1 MTTLQS
7 RLTIGLAAVVA
18 VAYDLFFWDERVGN
32 NFLWFIGLLLATS
45 TAVLVAA
52 KRWHNSWAVIPAL
65 ASLGFAGS
73 VALYENEFATVLAP
87 LLSIANGFGYI
98 GLVGFLPGLNWYIRN
113 FAFLEHFETMFTGSR
128 AALQSA
134 TNGHEGLLRQTG
146 YGLLIAAPFVII
158 FGLLFSSAD
167 AIFADWLK
175 RLNVWEYGWRT
186 VRTFGLIVL
195 GVGFFTTLI
204 KGNGVGTVR
213 DRTWK
218 MPVVTVVVVLSLLNL
233 LFAAFVAI
241 QLKYYFGQANYVLA
255 NGLTFADYA
264 RQGFF
269 DLARVLVLAAVIVV
283 AIYRSY
289 AGIARSWA
297 VTILQTVFV
306 AQVAVVA
313 ISALKRMSLYQ
324 DMYGFTTLRLYV
336 EWFIYFTLVLLVLAA
351 VALIVRIGFRRF
363 AATVLTLG
371 LVGGVIISW
380 VNVDALI
387 ATNNIARWQYNGKNL
402 DTEYLATLS
411 LDAVPAVA
419 ELFRADVY
427 RQLDG
432 AQQGDVA
439 RYWSAKQA
447 QLEKIKPL
455 SYTRSAWQA
464 KTTFNQLAV
473 PASLLLQGVIK

>member
-7 RLTIGLAAVVA
+7 RLALGLAAVVA
-18 VAYDLFFWDERVGN
+18 IGYDLFFWHEQVGN
-32 NFLWFIGLLLATS
+32 NFLWFIVILLATA
-45 TAVLVAA
+45 TGILVAA
-52 KRWHNSWAVIPAL
+52 KRWHNSWAAIPAL

-73 VALYENEFATVLAP
+73 VALYENEFATGLAP
-87 LLSIANGFGYI
+87 LLSIVAGLGYV
-98 GLVGFLPGLNWYIRN
+98 GLVGFLPGLSWHIRN
-113 FAFLEHFETMFTGSR
+113 FAFLEHFETMFIGWRT
-128 AALQSA
+128 ALHSA
-134 TNGHEGLLRQTG
+134 TSGREGLLRQTG

-158 FGLLFSSAD
+158 FALLFSSAD

-175 RLNVWEYGWRT
+175 RLNVWEYGWRA
-186 VRTFGLIVL
+186 VRTLIL
-195 GVGFFTTLI
+195 IIIGTGFFTTLI
-204 KGNGVGTVR
+204 KGNGSGEVR
-213 DRTWK
+213 VWTWK
-218 MPVVTVVVVLSLLNL
+218 MPVVTVSVVLGLLNV

-241 QLKYYFGQANYVLA
+241 QIKYYFGQATYVLS

-269 DLARVLVLAAVIVV
+269 DLARVLVVAAVIVV

-289 AGIARSWA
+289 ASIARSWL
-297 VTILQTVFV
+297 VTSLQTVFV

-336 EWFIYFTLVLLVLAA
+336 EWFIYLTLTVLVLAGI
-351 VALIVRIGFRRF
+351 ALIARFSFRRF
-363 AATVLTLG
+363 AGAVLALG
-371 LVGGVIISW
+371 VIAAMIISW
-380 VNVDALI
+380 VNVDGLI
-387 ATNNIARWQYNGKNL
+387 ATNNIARWQYSGQNL
-402 DTEYLATLS
+402 DTEYLGTLS

-419 ELFRADVY
+419 QLLRADVF
-427 RQLDG
+427 RRLDA

-439 RYWSAKQA
+439 RYWESKQI

-464 KTTFNQLAV
+464 KITFGQLAV
-473 PASLLLQGVIK
+473 PAGLLLQGVVK